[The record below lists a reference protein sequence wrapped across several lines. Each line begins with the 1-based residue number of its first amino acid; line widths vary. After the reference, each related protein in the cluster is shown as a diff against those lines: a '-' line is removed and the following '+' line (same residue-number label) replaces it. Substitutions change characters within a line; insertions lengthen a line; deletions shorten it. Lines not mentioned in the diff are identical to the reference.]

1 MSSQGHTVR
10 LSQLEIFAEET
21 GKGSPTLV
29 FIHYWGGSRRTW
41 SEVVARLSK
50 RFRCIALDV
59 RGWGK
64 SDRHADDYSLFAQ
77 ADDVQGVIAALN
89 VKDVV
94 LVGHSMGGKI
104 AQIVGGRRP
113 EGLRAVVLVAPAP
126 PTPLHVPD
134 EQKQSML
141 ASYASAEGIGEAL
154 KVISHRPLT
163 IAQRQQ
169 VTEDSVG
176 GVAAAKVAW
185 ISQGMTLD
193 ISKQAAA
200 IAVPV
205 CVIAGSADQV
215 EKESALRAA
224 LLPLVPQARFETLE
238 GVGHLSPLESPGE
251 LAEAIAEFVETK
263 AERTPHDTK

>member
-10 LSQLEIFAEET
+10 LGQLEIFAEET

-94 LVGHSMGGKI
+94 LVGHSMGGTPRSWVAGDRK
-104 AQIVGGRRP
+104 ACGRSYSWPLRHRRP
-113 EGLRAVVLVAPAP
+113 FTSRTSRSNRCSPATPRLRASG
-126 PTPLHVPD
+126 
-134 EQKQSML
+134 KRSKSL
-141 ASYASAEGIGEAL
+141 AIG
-154 KVISHRPLT
+154 H
-163 IAQRQQ
+163 
-169 VTEDSVG
+169 
-176 GVAAAKVAW
+176 
-185 ISQGMTLD
+185 
-193 ISKQAAA
+193 
-200 IAVPV
+200 
-205 CVIAGSADQV
+205 
-215 EKESALRAA
+215 
-224 LLPLVPQARFETLE
+224 
-238 GVGHLSPLESPGE
+238 
-251 LAEAIAEFVETK
+251 
-263 AERTPHDTK
+263 